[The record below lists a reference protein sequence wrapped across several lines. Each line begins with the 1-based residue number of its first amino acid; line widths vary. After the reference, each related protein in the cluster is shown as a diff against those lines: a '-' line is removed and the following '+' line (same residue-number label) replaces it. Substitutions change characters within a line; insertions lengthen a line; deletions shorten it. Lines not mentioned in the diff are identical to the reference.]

1 MIKKLPFFC
10 LFVYALLNYSIAF
23 AADLPKDYINKIQ
36 STYKKY
42 NSLKLVV
49 ETSMSN
55 KVDGKSSA
63 SKPSKSTLLYKR
75 PNKIFLNS
83 TDKIFAINGKSA
95 WIYSAAEKKYA
106 KYKFDPKLIQ
116 TMAMSQP
123 CIGSLGLLSG
133 TNYAPVITKSSFG
146 NDVMLNGNKCKVLKI
161 TFKDGVFAPKGVVV
175 TQSLVVNSKYNI
187 LKNTISTIAH
197 PSKLV
202 KSKEKLPNTAE
213 STISSKILLFQPNI
227 AVADSAFNFTP
238 PKGSKELE
246 KPKTLPNPLN
256 KPAAIF
262 SFIDSDG
269 KTKKISDFKGSKIVI
284 YCWALPA
291 AEKNLAEYQKF
302 YKSYKDKAKILSVNF
317 NTNTGE
323 VDKYLKSKNINIA
336 YIKPSKE
343 TIKIISEKYVLMGL
357 PAVYMINSKGVL
369 VSGTIG
375 APTEKEII
383 TYFNKLK

>member
-1 MIKKLPFFC
+1 MYAFF
-10 LFVYALLNYSIAF
+10 NYSIAF
-23 AADLPKDYINKIQ
+23 AAELPKDYINKIQ

-49 ETSMSN
+49 ETTMSN
-55 KVDGKSSA
+55 KVDGKSSSA
-63 SKPSKSTLLYKR
+63 KPSKSTLLFKR
-75 PNKIFLNS
+75 PNKVFLNS
-83 TDKIFAINGKSA
+83 TDKIFAINGKTA
-95 WIYSAAEKKYA
+95 WIYSPLEKKYA
-106 KYKFDPKLIQ
+106 KYKFDSKLIQ

-133 TNYAPVITKSSFG
+133 TNYAPVITKSVFG
-146 NDVMLNGNKCKVLKI
+146 KDITLSGNKCKVINI

-202 KSKEKLPNTAE
+202 KSKTKLPNTAE
-213 STISSKILLFQPNI
+213 STISSKIILFQPNI
-227 AVADSAFNFTP
+227 TIADSAFNFTP

-246 KPKTLPNPLN
+246 KPKPIPNPLQ
-256 KPAAIF
+256 KTAAVF
-262 SFIDSDG
+262 SFVDSDG
-269 KTKKISDFKGSKIVI
+269 KTKKISDFKGSKMVI

-302 YKSYKDKAKILSVNF
+302 YKSYKDKAKIISVNF

-343 TIKIISEKYVLMGL
+343 AIKIISEKYVLLGL
-357 PAVYMINSKGVL
+357 PAVYMINSKGIL
-369 VSGTIG
+369 ESGTIG
-375 APTEKEII
+375 TPTEKEMI